1 MKSKEA
7 KNEAYLLKIILIM
20 RKKTKTNPRSSNLV
34 IQRKRETEKVSLF
47 RERKRKREE
56 ITR

>member
-47 RERKRKREE
+47 RERKRKR
-56 ITR
+56 